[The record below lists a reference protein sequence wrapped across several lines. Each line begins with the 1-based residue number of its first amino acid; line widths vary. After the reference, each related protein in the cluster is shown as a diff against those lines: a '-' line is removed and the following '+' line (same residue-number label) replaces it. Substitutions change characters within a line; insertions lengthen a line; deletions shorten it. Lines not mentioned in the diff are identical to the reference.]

1 MPLSYNIRNLI
12 VRWKVTLLA
21 IGGIALVV
29 AVMLVLVAIS
39 NGFRMALRST
49 GSPGNVM
56 VVQRGAQ
63 SELNDACSRE
73 SANLIMVDHRIARDA
88 QGRVLASPEIM
99 VVNNMPRRQDGE
111 SVNVVVRGV
120 TLMAFAVRNS
130 VRIVEGRAFTPGLYE
145 LVVGTKARRRYVGLD
160 VGQSIRLQRRSWTV
174 VGVFE
179 ADGSGFESE
188 IWGDLDVMAPAF
200 NRNNAIHVDHAAAG
214 GPLAR
219 RHQGV
224 RR

>member
-1 MPLSYNIRNLI
+1 
-12 VRWKVTLLA
+12 
-21 IGGIALVV
+21 
-29 AVMLVLVAIS
+29 
-39 NGFRMALRST
+39 
-49 GSPGNVM
+49 
-56 VVQRGAQ
+56 
-63 SELNDACSRE
+63 
-73 SANLIMVDHRIARDA
+73 MVDHRIAHDA

-120 TLMAFAVRNS
+120 TLMAFEVRSS
-130 VRIVEGRAFTPGLYE
+130 VRDRRGPRFHAGALRAGRRHAG
-145 LVVGTKARRRYVGLD
+145 AAAYVGLD
-160 VGQSIRLQRRSWTV
+160 VGQSITLQRRSWTV

-200 NRNNAIHVDHAAAG
+200 NRSNAFHLDHAAAG
-214 GPLAR
+214 GPLTG